1 MPAEKR
7 AIIIEN
13 NLFQKVSN
21 KKNWLKKYSTYFDAP
36 SLKNLVTFGPPDLK
50 LNKQSIIFMHI
61 NLKFPTQILLTL
73 DNENLPPFCL
83 ILNKRK
89 GAEVSFKNPEL

>member
-21 KKNWLKKYSTYFDAP
+21 KKNWLKKYSTYFDTP
-36 SLKNLVTFGPPDLK
+36 SLKNLITFGPPDLK
-50 LNKQSIIFMHI
+50 LNKQSMYNIH
-61 NLKFPTQILLTL
+61 
-73 DNENLPPFCL
+73 
-83 ILNKRK
+83 
-89 GAEVSFKNPEL
+89 AY